1 MKDELLAKIGLQTLS
16 PASSVLVPTI
26 SMFGVGVLVGAGVGL
41 MLAPKTGNELRG
53 DLERKVNKLWKAS
66 KDKMGKL
73 KLEELDRD
81 EIYARAEKANIP
93 GRASM
98 SKADLIDALSADGA

>member
-1 MKDELLAKIGLQTLS
+1 MKDELLARIGLQTLT

-41 MLAPKTGNELRG
+41 MLAPKPGNELRG
-53 DLERKVNKLWKAS
+53 ELEDKVNKLWKAS
-66 KDKMGKL
+66 KRKL
-73 KLEELDRD
+73 SKENLEELDRD

-93 GRASM
+93 GRATM
-98 SKADLIDALSADGA
+98 SKSDLINALSADG

>member
-1 MKDELLAKIGLQTLS
+1 MKDELLARIGLQTLAPS
-16 PASSVLVPTI
+16 SSVLVPTI

-53 DLERKVNKLWKAS
+53 ELEDKVNKLWKAS
-66 KDKMGKL
+66 KRKLGKEN
-73 KLEELDRD
+73 LEELDRD

-93 GRASM
+93 GRATM
-98 SKADLIDALSADGA
+98 SKSDLINALSADG